1 MIECQKDTRYNGY
14 LVIIN
19 NMRKPKL
26 EIPKDVLE
34 GYLEKGYSYAKIGSL
49 YGVTKEP
56 VIRIVKEYGI
66 SYNFYDANA
75 KFDIHIFDS
84 IDTGE
89 KAYWLGFLYADGYV
103 SSTQTFLQ
111 LALATKDKN
120 HIIKF
125 KKFLKDTRNDSVVID
140 KIVKFDGKEYMSA
153 LYRVFNRY
161 FHDKL
166 IALGC
171 VPRKSLILKFPDKSI
186 FSKEEFIYDFI
197 RGYLDGDGCIT
208 YHHNERNLMI
218 TILGT
223 TEFLNGIRIYLPEF
237 SLVHKT
243 ADNVFIIY
251 CFSEA
256 AEQVGS
262 KIYNKATVFLE
273 RKLEK
278 FIRFSKIY
286 KKISLYESNDDN
298 NIIEI

>member
-1 MIECQKDTRYNGY
+1 MTECQKDTRYNGY

-19 NMRKPKL
+19 NMGKPKL

-49 YGVTKEP
+49 YGVTRWPISKL
-56 VIRIVKEYGI
+56 VKEYGI
-66 SYNFYDANA
+66 IYNVYDANA

-84 IDTGE
+84 IDTEE
-89 KAYWLGFLYADGYV
+89 KAYWLGFLFADGCV

-111 LALATKDKN
+111 LDLAIKDKN

-140 KIVKFDGKEYMSA
+140 KVVKFEGKEYTSSR
-153 LYRVFNRY
+153 YRVHNRY
-161 FHDKL
+161 FHDRL
-166 IALGC
+166 VALGC
-171 VPRKSLILKFPDKSI
+171 VPKKSLILKFPDKSI
-186 FSKEEFIYDFI
+186 FSKEELVYDFI

-208 YHHNERNLMI
+208 YHHTENNLRI

-223 TEFLNGIRIYLPEF
+223 VDFLNGVRKYLSEF
-237 SLVHKT
+237 NPVHKT
-243 ADNVFIIY
+243 LDNVFVI
-251 CFSEA
+251 CCHSKA
-256 AEQVGS
+256 AEQVGL
-262 KIYNKATVFLE
+262 KIYENATIFLE

-298 NIIEI
+298 NIIEL